1 MKRILVFLGAALCS
15 LPLQAEDL
23 ERLRYNHPGLVV
35 DLGVGLWAWPLP
47 VDYDRDGD
55 LDLLVSCPDKPA
67 NGIYFFENPDGN
79 VPQPVFLP
87 GKRIAP
93 GQRNI
98 TISHL
103 PGGPR
108 ILVPGREFTRWQ
120 DNHFTQL
127 TPLYP
132 RTNLLSADRKIR
144 TNQWSLVDLDGDD
157 VLEIVVGVGEWTD
170 YGWDDAYDSSGT
182 WINGPLHG
190 WVYVIRA
197 GPGEGT
203 WQPPERLRAGEMPI
217 DVFGKPA
224 PNFADFDGDGDLDL
238 VCGEFLD
245 KFTYFQNT
253 GTRQHPV
260 YATGRRLLW
269 RGRPLAMN
277 LQMIVPVAIDWDR
290 DGDVDLVVGD
300 EDGRVAL
307 VEHSGRVVD
316 GLPRFL
322 PPVYFQQQANEVKFG
337 ALATPVGFDWD
348 ADGDQDILCGNTAG
362 QIALIENLSGAGQFP
377 PRWEKPRLLKA
388 GGKTIQIMAGP
399 NGSIQGPCEAKW
411 GYTTLTAGDW
421 DHDGRPD
428 LVVNSIWGQ
437 VTWYRNTG
445 SRSRP
450 RLAAARPVEVAW
462 PGETPRPAWN
472 WWKPDGKELV
482 TQWRTTPVMVDF
494 NTDGLNDLVMLDHEG
509 YLCLWPRQEQS
520 GRLVLFPPQRIFVDE
535 DGNPIQLNAG
545 HAGRSGRRKLAAA
558 DWDGDGDLDLLVN
571 SSNADLLENTGEKD
585 GKHMLVNRGPLGQRP
600 IAGHTSS
607 PTLIDLDGN
616 QVPDLLVG
624 AEDGFLYYLANPRGT
639 TGNGTSGR

>member
-1 MKRILVFLGAALCS
+1 MKRLLIFLVATLCP
-15 LPLQAEDL
+15 LALQAEDL

-47 VDYDRDGD
+47 VDYDQDGD

-79 VPQPVFLP
+79 VTQPVFLP

-108 ILVPGREFTRWQ
+108 IMIPGREFTGWRENQ
-120 DNHFTQL
+120 FTDL
-127 TPLYP
+127 KPVYP
-132 RTNLLSADRKIR
+132 GTNLLPRDRKIR

-157 VLEIVVGVGEWTD
+157 VLEMVVGVGEWTD
-170 YGWDDAYDSSGT
+170 YGWDDAYNSEGAWT
-182 WINGPLHG
+182 NGPLHG

-197 GPGEGT
+197 GAEEGS
-203 WQPPERLRAGEMPI
+203 WLQPELLRAGGMPI

-224 PNFADFDGDGDLDL
+224 PNFADFDGNGDLDL

-253 GTRQHPV
+253 GTRKQPV
-260 YATGRRLLW
+260 YAAGRRLLW
-269 RGRPLAMN
+269 RGRPLAMQ
-277 LQMIVPVAIDWDR
+277 LQMIVPSAIDWDR

-322 PPVYFQQQANEVKFG
+322 PPVYFRQQADEVKFG

-348 ADGDQDILCGNTAG
+348 GDGDDDILCGNTAG
-362 QIALIENLSGAGQFP
+362 QVAWIENLSGAGQFP
-377 PRWEKPRLLKA
+377 PRWSAPRLLEAA
-388 GGKTIQIMAGP
+388 GKPIQIMAGP

-428 LVVNSIWGQ
+428 LVVNSIWGR
-437 VTWYRNTG
+437 VTWYRNIG
-445 SRSRP
+445 SRIRP

-472 WWKPDGKELV
+472 WWKPKGKELV
-482 TQWRTTPVMVDF
+482 TQWRT
-494 NTDGLNDLVMLDHEG
+494 
-509 YLCLWPRQEQS
+509 
-520 GRLVLFPPQRIFVDE
+520 
-535 DGNPIQLNAG
+535 
-545 HAGRSGRRKLAAA
+545 
-558 DWDGDGDLDLLVN
+558 
-571 SSNADLLENTGEKD
+571 
-585 GKHMLVNRGPLGQRP
+585 
-600 IAGHTSS
+600 
-607 PTLIDLDGN
+607 
-616 QVPDLLVG
+616 
-624 AEDGFLYYLANPRGT
+624 
-639 TGNGTSGR
+639 